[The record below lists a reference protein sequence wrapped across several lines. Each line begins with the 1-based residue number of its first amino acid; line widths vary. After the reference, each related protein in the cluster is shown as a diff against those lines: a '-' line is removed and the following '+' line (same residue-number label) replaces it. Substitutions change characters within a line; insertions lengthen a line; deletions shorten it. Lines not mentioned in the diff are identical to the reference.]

1 MHFSSRL
8 IFSLLGGVAAV
19 SLIFDI
25 YQAASEMHAL
35 RDAVQKQSLV
45 LAESQKHTAA
55 QLLLAS
61 SADDLQTHVDQFQKQ
76 EQLAGVALY
85 DARGKPL
92 AMTSTM
98 KYVQVTPPAVIKS
111 LQTGHVEGEFL
122 RQADL
127 SLHVLALPISA
138 ETRLLGA
145 IAIFHKVGFTGAL
158 LWRLARMSA
167 VQTLLIV
174 GVTLLLIRRSVETYL
189 HRITQWLRDT
199 HAGKTPPDGQLPKEA
214 IFRPLAYEITRLA
227 ASLNEARAVAEEEA
241 RLRDTAQAL
250 WTPERLRISVQSRLK
265 GSRLFA
271 VSNREPYEHTYQE
284 YSIAW
289 RIPPSGLVTALEPVL
304 RACDGTW
311 VAQATG
317 DADRETANEL
327 GQLRVPPDRPQY
339 NLRRVWLSKQEEDGF
354 YFGFANEGLWP
365 LCHIAHTRPMFR
377 TEDWNQYQAVNRKFA
392 AALLEEMHSENEPF
406 VLVQDY
412 HFALLPR
419 MLKESRPDARVA
431 LFWHIPWPNPEA
443 FGICP
448 WQQQLLD
455 GMLGA
460 DLIGFH
466 IQAHCNNFLA
476 TVDRALESRIDQEHF
491 AVTRRDHETKVKPF
505 PISVAMN
512 GEDAALGTTESPAA
526 ERARLLRQLGIEAV
540 FLGIGVD
547 RVDYTKGIPERFR
560 GIERLLELYPNYAEK
575 LTFIQ
580 IGAPSRTHI
589 KRYQDLTAEVEYE
602 AERINRRF
610 RTGAWSPIVFLKRHH
625 SHAEILP
632 YYRAAEF
639 CLVTSLHDGMNLVAK
654 EYIAAR
660 QDERGS
666 LILSR
671 FTGASHGLPDAL
683 IVNPYDTD
691 ELAQAIHT
699 ALTMPDEERRAR
711 MARMRAVVKE
721 NNVYRWAGDLISEL
735 AEIRLEPAE
744 ADRPKGRDRVAR
756 DNVIQFATMGRTY

>member
-8 IFSLLGGVAAV
+8 VFSLLGGVAAV
-19 SLIFDI
+19 SLIFAI
-25 YQAASEMHAL
+25 YQAALEMHAL
-35 RDAVQKQSLV
+35 RDEVQKQSLV
-45 LAESQKHTAA
+45 LAESQRRTAE

-61 SADDLQTHVDQFQKQ
+61 SADDLQTHVDQFQNRG
-76 EQLAGVALY
+76 QLAGIAFY

-92 AMTSTM
+92 AITSTM
-98 KYVQVTPPAVIKS
+98 TYVQVTPPAVIKS
-111 LQTGHVEGEFL
+111 LQTGHVQGEFL
-122 RQADL
+122 RQANL
-127 SLHVLALPISA
+127 SLHVLALPIIA
-138 ETRLLGA
+138 KTRLLGA
-145 IAIFHKVGFTGAL
+145 IAIFHKVGFTRAL

-174 GVTLLLIRRSVETYL
+174 GVTLLLIRRSVGIHL

-199 HAGKTPPDGQLPKEA
+199 HAGKTPPDGELPKESM
-214 IFRPLAYEITRLA
+214 FQPLAYEVTRLA
-227 ASLNEARAVAEEEA
+227 TSLSEARATAEEEA
-241 RLRDTAQAL
+241 RLRDTAQTV
-250 WTPERLRISVQSRLK
+250 WTPERLRIFVQNKLRSNRL
-265 GSRLFA
+265 LA
-271 VSNREPYEHTYQE
+271 ASNREPYEHTYQGG
-284 YSIAW
+284 STAW

-327 GQLRVPPDRPQY
+327 GQLRVPPDDPQY
-339 NLRRVWLSKQEEDGF
+339 KLRRVWLSKQEEDGF
-354 YFGFANEGLWP
+354 YFGFSNEGIWP
-365 LCHIAHTRPMFR
+365 LCHIAHTRPIFR
-377 TEDWNQYQAVNRKFA
+377 TEDWNQYQSVNRKFA
-392 AALLEEMHSENEPF
+392 AALLDEMHGENEPL

-476 TVDRALESRIDQEHF
+476 TVDRALESRVDQEHF
-491 AVTRRDHETKVKPF
+491 AVIRRDHETKVKPF

-512 GEDAALGTTESPAA
+512 GEDAPLPTMESCAA
-526 ERARLLRQLGIEAV
+526 ERARLLRPLGIEATI
-540 FLGIGVD
+540 LGIGVD

-560 GIERLLELYPNYAEK
+560 GIERLLDLYPEYFEK
-575 LTFIQ
+575 LTFVQ

-589 KRYQDLTAEVEYE
+589 KRYQELMAEVENE

-625 SHAEILP
+625 SHAEIVR
-632 YYRAAEF
+632 YYRASEF

-660 QDERGS
+660 EDERGS

-671 FTGASHGLPDAL
+671 FTGASHELPDAL

-691 ELAQAIHT
+691 ELARAIHT
-699 ALTMPDEERRAR
+699 ALTMSGDERRVR
-711 MARMRAVVKE
+711 MARMRAIVKE
-721 NNVYRWAGDLISEL
+721 HNVYRWAGNLIGEL
-735 AEIRLEPAE
+735 AEIRLEPGE
-744 ADRPKGRDRVAR
+744 ADQPARPTNSLAR
-756 DNVIQFATMGRTY
+756 NNVIQFAATGRT

>member
-1 MHFSSRL
+1 MHPGSRL
-8 IFSLLGGVAAV
+8 SFSILGVVAAA
-19 SLIFDI
+19 SLVFAA
-25 YQAASEMHAL
+25 YQATLELHTL
-35 RDAVQKQSLV
+35 RDEVQRQSLV
-45 LAESQKHTAA
+45 FAESQSRTAE

-61 SADDLQTHVDQFQKQ
+61 SADDLQTHVDQFQHQ

-92 AMTSTM
+92 AITSTM
-98 KYVQVTPPAVIKS
+98 TYVQVTPPAVIKS
-111 LQTGHVEGEFL
+111 LETGHVQGEFV

-145 IAIFHKVGFTGAL
+145 LAIFHKVDSTGTL
-158 LWRLARMSA
+158 WWRLVQSSA

-174 GVTLLLIRRSVETYL
+174 GVTLLLIRGSMETYL
-189 HRITQWLRDT
+189 HRITQWLRDI
-199 HAGKTPPDGQLPKEA
+199 HAGKTPPDGELPKEA
-214 IFRPLAYEITRLA
+214 LFQPLAYEVTRLA
-227 ASLNEARAVAEEEA
+227 TSLSEARAAAEAEV

-250 WTPERLRISVQSRLK
+250 WTPERLHIFVQSKLK
-265 GSRLFA
+265 GSRLLA
-271 VSNREPYEHTYQE
+271 VSNREPYEHSYQGN
-284 YSIAW
+284 STAW
-289 RIPPSGLVTALEPVL
+289 RAPRNGLVTALEPVL
-304 RACDGTW
+304 SACDGTW

-317 DADRETANEL
+317 DADRETANKL
-327 GQLRVPPDRPQY
+327 GQLRVPPDHPQY
-339 NLRRVWLSKQEEDGF
+339 TLRRVWLSKQEEDGF
-354 YFGFANEGLWP
+354 ANEGIWP
-365 LCHIAHTRPMFR
+365 LCHIAHTRPIFR

-392 AALLEEMHSENEPF
+392 DAVIEEMDGKNQPF

-419 MLKESRPDARVA
+419 TLKESRPDARVA

-448 WQQQLLD
+448 WQEQLLD

-476 TVDRALESRIDQEHF
+476 TVDRALESRVDQEHF
-491 AVTRRDHETKVKPF
+491 AVTRRDHVTKVKPF

-512 GEDAALGTTESPAA
+512 GEHPGPPTTESPAI
-526 ERARLLRQLGIEAV
+526 ERVRLLRQLGIEATI
-540 FLGIGVD
+540 LGIGVD

-560 GIERLLELYPNYAEK
+560 GIERLLELHPEYAEK
-575 LTFIQ
+575 LTFVQ

-589 KRYQDLTAEVEYE
+589 KRYQDLMAEVEQE

-610 RTGAWSPIVFLKRHH
+610 GTGAWSPIIFLKREHNH
-625 SHAEILP
+625 EEIQP

-660 QDERGS
+660 QDEGGS

-671 FTGASHGLPDAL
+671 FTGASHELPDAL

-691 ELAQAIHT
+691 ELAQTIHT
-699 ALTMPDEERRAR
+699 ALAMPVDERRAR
-711 MARMRAVVKE
+711 MTSMRAVVKE
-721 NNVYRWAGDLISEL
+721 HNVYRWAGNLIGEL
-735 AEIRLEPAE
+735 AEIRLELAE
-744 ADRPKGRDRVAR
+744 VDQPGRRDSLAR
-756 DNVIQFATMGRTY
+756 NTVIQFVTMSRT